1 MRVKII
7 TQENRCLMIEESDLE
22 IKNINH
28 LGIIAGIIDDLGIE
42 EIINQEIGVEKGEIV
57 TSGQIVKAIILNGL
71 GFVSRP
77 LYLFPQFFL
86 DKPVEHLIGK
96 GILPE
101 HLNEYKIGR
110 TMDLLYA
117 KDLSNIFLSLALNA
131 VEKYQIKTDYSHLDA
146 SSISMQGEYKR
157 KEKMAIEGNKLEK
170 EVPINI
176 TYGYS
181 RDRRPDLK
189 QFILDLIVSGDGDI
203 PLFLRVA
210 DGNESDKAVFGQIA
224 KQYKSMVTFDTMI
237 VSDSA
242 LYSENN
248 LKFMGDIF
256 WLSRVPLT
264 LKEAQ
269 RLINETPEEE
279 LTKSTIEG
287 YSWLEVESNYGGIKQ
302 RWLIVESEKAK
313 VSDLKKLEEKIKKEN
328 QKGSKDI
335 EKITQQGFKS
345 EQKIIEKI
353 NELQNKLKYHKL
365 ENINISQS
373 DNKKKAK
380 KKKTENEWEISYQI
394 TATLEANSEIIEDLK
409 RRSGRFIL
417 ATNQLEKSQLS
428 SDDILIKYKEQ
439 QAPERGF
446 RFIKDPLFFADS
458 VFLKSPERIETMAML
473 MGLCLLVYSIGQREL
488 RKNLESEKTGLK
500 NQLGKSTNRP
510 TLRWIFQCFQGIH
523 YVILS
528 GIKKIINLTEDRR
541 EILNFFP
548 PSCQKYYIL
557 SG

>member
-1 MRVKII
+1 
-7 TQENRCLMIEESDLE
+7 MISELDLE

-42 EIINQEIGVEKGEIV
+42 EIINREIGVENGEIV

-77 LYLFPQFFL
+77 LYLFPEFFL

-96 GILPE
+96 GILAE

-117 KDLSNIFLSLALNA
+117 KGLSNIFLLLALNA
-131 VEKYQIKTDYSHLDA
+131 VEKYQIKTDYSHLD
-146 SSISMQGEYKR
+146 SSSVSLQGEYKR
-157 KEKMAIEGNKLEK
+157 KEKMSIEDDENLEK
-170 EVPINI
+170 EIPINI

-189 QFILDLIVSGDGDI
+189 QFIVDLIVSGDGDI

-224 KQYKSMVTFDTMI
+224 KKYKSMVTFDTMI

-242 LYSENN
+242 LYSGDN
-248 LKFMGDIF
+248 LKLMGEIK

-264 LKEAQ
+264 IKEAQ
-269 RLINETPEEE
+269 RLINETEAEQ
-279 LTKSTIEG
+279 LIKSTIEG
-287 YSWLEVESNYGGIKQ
+287 YSWLEIENNYGGVNQ

-313 VSDLKKLEEKIKKEN
+313 ISDSKKLDEKLEKEKEKAN
-328 QKGSKDI
+328 KDI
-335 EKITQQGFKS
+335 EKITQQGFDS
-345 EQKIIEKI
+345 EQKVIEKI
-353 NELQNKLKYHKL
+353 NELQDKLKYHKL

-373 DNKKKAK
+373 NTKKKDK
-380 KKKTENEWEISYQI
+380 KKKTENESEISYEI
-394 TATLEANSEIIEDLK
+394 TATLEVNLEVIENLK

-417 ATNQLEKSQLS
+417 ATNQLEKKEMS
-428 SDDILIKYKEQ
+428 SDNILIKYKEQ

-446 RFIKDPLFFADS
+446 RFLKDPLFFADS

-500 NQLGKSTNRP
+500 NQLGKLTNRP

-523 YVILS
+523 YVVLS
-528 GIKKIINLTEDRR
+528 GIEQIINLTKERR
-541 EILNFFP
+541 DILSFFP
-548 PSCQKYYIL
+548 ISCQKYYLL

>member
-1 MRVKII
+1 
-7 TQENRCLMIEESDLE
+7 MISESDIE

-28 LGIIAGIIDDLGIE
+28 LGIIAGIIDELGIE
-42 EIINQEIGVEKGEIV
+42 EIINQEIGVFKGEIV

-96 GILPE
+96 GILAE
-101 HLNEYKIGR
+101 HLNDYKIGR

-117 KDLSNIFLSLALNA
+117 KGLSNIFLLLALNA

-146 SSISMQGEYKR
+146 TSISLQGEYKR
-157 KEKMAIEGNKLEK
+157 KEKMAVEGDKNLEK

-181 RDRRPDLK
+181 RDHRPDLK

-210 DGNESDKAVFGQIA
+210 NGNESDKAVFGKIA
-224 KQYKSMVTFDTMI
+224 KEYKSLVTFETMI

-242 LYSENN
+242 LYSGDN
-248 LKFMGDIF
+248 LKLMGEIK

-264 LKEAQ
+264 IKEAQ
-269 RLINETPEEE
+269 RLINETQIQE
-279 LTKSTIEG
+279 LTKSTIGG
-287 YSWLEVESNYGGIKQ
+287 YSWLEVESNYGGVDQ
-302 RWLIVESEKAK
+302 RWLIVESDKAK
-313 VSDLKKLEEKIKKEN
+313 VSDLKKLDEKIEKEKEKAN
-328 QKGSKDI
+328 KEI
-335 EKITQQGFKS
+335 AKITRQDFDS
-345 EQKIIEKI
+345 EQKVIEKI
-353 NELQNKLKYHKL
+353 NELQNQLKYHKL

-373 DNKKKAK
+373 PAKKKAK
-380 KKKTENEWEISYQI
+380 KTENESEISYKI
-394 TATLEANSEIIEDLK
+394 TAIIEPNLEIIEDLK

-417 ATNQLEKSQLS
+417 ATNQLEKSELS
-428 SDDILIKYKEQ
+428 SDNILIKYKEQ

-446 RFIKDPLFFADS
+446 RFLKDPLFFADS

-500 NQLGKSTNRP
+500 NQLGKLTNRP
-510 TLRWIFQCFQGIH
+510 TYRWIFQCFQGIH
-523 YVILS
+523 YVVLS
-528 GIKKIINLTEDRR
+528 GIEQIINLTKERR
-541 EILNFFP
+541 NILSFFP
-548 PSCQKYYIL
+548 ISCQKYYIL

>member
-1 MRVKII
+1 
-7 TQENRCLMIEESDLE
+7 MISESDLE
-22 IKNINH
+22 IKNIDH

-42 EIINQEIGVEKGEIV
+42 EIINQEIGVETGEIV

-77 LYLFPQFFL
+77 LYLFPQFFS

-96 GILPE
+96 GILAE

-110 TMDLLYA
+110 VMDLLYA
-117 KDLSNIFLSLALNA
+117 KGLSNIFLLLALNA

-146 SSISMQGEYKR
+146 TSISLQGKYER
-157 KEKMAIEGNKLEK
+157 KEKMTIEEDKNLEK

-181 RDRRPDLK
+181 RDRRPDLR

-210 DGNESDKAVFGQIA
+210 DGNESDKAVFGKIA
-224 KQYKSMVTFDTMI
+224 KEYKSMVTFDTMI

-242 LYSENN
+242 LYSGDN
-248 LKFMGDIF
+248 LKLMGEIK

-264 LKEAQ
+264 IKEAQ
-269 RLINETPEEE
+269 RLIIETPEKE

-287 YSWLEVESNYGGIKQ
+287 YSWLEVESNYGGIQQ
-302 RWLIVESEKAK
+302 RWLIVRSEKAK
-313 VSDLKKLEEKIKKEN
+313 ASDLKKLDEKIEKEKEKVN
-328 QKGSKDI
+328 KEI
-335 EKITQQGFKS
+335 EKITQQGLES
-345 EQKIIEKI
+345 EQKVIDKI
-353 NELQNKLKYHKL
+353 NELQEELKYHKL

-373 DNKKKAK
+373 NTKKKAK
-380 KKKTENEWEISYQI
+380 KKKTENESEISYEI
-394 TATLEANSEIIEDLK
+394 TATLEANLEVIENLK

-417 ATNQLEKSQLS
+417 ATNQLEKKELS
-428 SDDILIKYKEQ
+428 SDNILIKYKEQ

-488 RKNLESEKTGLK
+488 RKNLESHKTGLK
-500 NQLGKSTNRP
+500 NQLNKLTNHP
-510 TLRWIFQCFQGIH
+510 TYRWIFQCFQGIH

-528 GIKKIINLTEDRR
+528 GIEQIINLTKDRR
-541 EILNFFP
+541 DILSFFP
-548 PSCQKYYIL
+548 ISCQKYYLL